1 MAVRLTRAEQKEET
15 RSRLLDS
22 AATVFAR
29 AGMQQASIDQVA
41 AHAGFTK
48 GAFYA
53 NFKSKEEL
61 FLAMLD
67 DRFAKHLEE
76 IDRVLDSDE
85 DPEDQARAGA
95 ANFVDFISSDPE
107 WERLFFEF
115 SAYASRNEN
124 FRRELVARRRELQER
139 MAELYRER
147 AAELDVEPPFP
158 MEEIARMT
166 FAMADGI
173 ALQKLLD
180 PESVPDDLYPN
191 MLATFFAGLRAAVE
205 APQGRVHSSSS

>member
-1 MAVRLTRAEQKEET
+1 MAPRLTRAEKKAET
-15 RSRLLDS
+15 RSSLLGA

-29 AGMQQASIDQVA
+29 RGMQQATIEEVA
-41 AHAGFTK
+41 EHAGFTK

-53 NFKSKEEL
+53 NFESKEEL

-76 IDRVLDSDE
+76 IDRVLASDAE
-85 DPEDQARAGA
+85 PEDQARAGA

-115 SAYASRNEN
+115 SAYASRNEK
-124 FRRELVARRRELQER
+124 FRTELAARRRHLQER
-139 MAELYRER
+139 MAELYRRR
-147 AAELDVEPPFP
+147 AEQLGVEPPFP
-158 MEEIARMT
+158 FEDMSRMT

-180 PESVPDDLYPN
+180 PESVSDDLYPT
-191 MLATFFAGLRAAVE
+191 MLATFFAGVRAAVE
-205 APQGRVHSSSS
+205 QEDAATPAG

>member
-1 MAVRLTRAEQKEET
+1 MTATRLTRAEKKAET
-15 RSRLLDS
+15 RSRLLE
-22 AATVFAR
+22 AAAEVFAER
-29 AGMQQASIDQVA
+29 GMQGASIDEVA
-41 AHAGFTK
+41 ERAGFTK

-53 NFKSKEEL
+53 SFESKEQL

-76 IDRVLDSDE
+76 IDRVLASDE
-85 DPEDQARAGA
+85 EPEDQARAGA
-95 ANFVDFISSDPE
+95 ANFVDLLSSDPE

-115 SAYASRNEN
+115 SAHASRNEA
-124 FRRELVARRRELQER
+124 FRAELVARRRELQER
-139 MAELYRER
+139 MAERYRRR
-147 AAELDVEPPFP
+147 AEELGVEPPVP

-180 PESVPDDLYPN
+180 PDSVPDDMYPT
-191 MLATFFAGLRAAVE
+191 MLATFFAGVRAAIE
-205 APQGRVHSSSS
+205 T

>member
-1 MAVRLTRAEQKEET
+1 MATRLTRAEQKAAT

-29 AGMQQASIDQVA
+29 RGMQQASIDEVA
-41 AHAGFTK
+41 EHAGFTK
-48 GAFYA
+48 GAVYA

-67 DRFAKHLEE
+67 DRFAMHAEE
-76 IDRVLDSDE
+76 MDKLLASDAE
-85 DPEDQARAGA
+85 PEDQAREGA
-95 ANFVDFISSDPE
+95 ANFIDLITSDPE

-115 SAYASRNEN
+115 SAYAARNEN
-124 FRRELVARRRELQER
+124 FRRELVARRRRLQER
-139 MAELYRER
+139 MAELFRRR
-147 AAELDVEPPFP
+147 AEELGVEPPFP
-158 MEEIARMT
+158 IEEIARMT

-180 PESVPDDLYPN
+180 PDSVSDEMYPT
-191 MLATFFAGLRAAVE
+191 MLATFFAGVRAAVVE
-205 APQGRVHSSSS
+205 TEGTAAR

>member
-1 MAVRLTRAEQKEET
+1 MAARLTRAQKKAET
-15 RSRLLDS
+15 RSCLLE
-22 AATVFAR
+22 AAAKVFAHR
-29 AGMQQASIDQVA
+29 GMQQGSIDEVA
-41 AHAGFTK
+41 EHAGYTK

-76 IDRVLDSDE
+76 IDRVLTSDDE
-85 DPEDQARAGA
+85 PEDQARVGA
-95 ANFVDFISSDPE
+95 ANFIDFISSDPE

-124 FRRELVARRRELQER
+124 FRQELVTRRRYLQER
-139 MAELYRER
+139 MAELYRRR
-147 AAELDVEPPFP
+147 AEQLGVEPPIP
-158 MEEIARMT
+158 VEDIARMT

-180 PESVPDDLYPN
+180 PDSVSAELYPT
-191 MLATFFAGLRAAVE
+191 MLATFFAGVRAAVDQE
-205 APQGRVHSSSS
+205 HSVGAAG

>member
-1 MAVRLTRAEQKEET
+1 MARLTRAERKAET
-15 RSRLLDS
+15 RSALLEA

-29 AGMQQASIDQVA
+29 RGMQQASIDEVA
-41 AHAGFTK
+41 EHAGFTK
-48 GAFYA
+48 GAVYA
-53 NFKSKEEL
+53 HFKSKEEL

-67 DRFAKHLEE
+67 DRFARHAEE
-76 IDRVLDSDE
+76 IDDLLASDA

-95 ANFVDFISSDPE
+95 ANFIDLISSDPE

-115 SAYASRNEN
+115 SAYAARNEN
-124 FRRELVARRRELQER
+124 FRRQLVARRRQLQER
-139 MAELYRER
+139 MAELFRRR
-147 AAELDVEPPFP
+147 AEELGVQPPFP

-180 PESVPDDLYPN
+180 PDSVPDEMYPT
-191 MLATFFAGLRAAVE
+191 MLATFFAGVRAAVE
-205 APQGRVHSSSS
+205 EKEAVSSR

>member
-1 MAVRLTRAEQKEET
+1 MATRMTRAQKKAET
-15 RSRLLDS
+15 RSCLLE
-22 AATVFAR
+22 AAAKVFSR
-29 AGMQQASIDQVA
+29 RGMQQGSIDEVA
-41 AHAGFTK
+41 EHAGFTK

-67 DRFAKHLEE
+67 DRFAKHLDE
-76 IDRVLDSDE
+76 IDRVLASDAE
-85 DPEDQARAGA
+85 PEDQARAGA
-95 ANFVDFISSDPE
+95 AGFMDFISSDQE

-124 FRRELVARRRELQER
+124 FRQELVTRRRYLQER
-139 MAELYRER
+139 IAELYRRR
-147 AAELDVEPPFP
+147 AEQLGVDPPIAVAD
-158 MEEIARMT
+158 IARMT

-173 ALQKLLD
+173 AMQKLLD
-180 PESVPDDLYPN
+180 PESVSADLYPT

-205 APQGRVHSSSS
+205 QQESLEATK

>member
-1 MAVRLTRAEQKEET
+1 MATRLTRAEQKEAT
-15 RSRLLDS
+15 RSRLLES

-29 AGMQQASIDQVA
+29 AGMQQASIEQVA
-41 AHAGFTK
+41 EHAGFTK

-76 IDRVLDSDE
+76 IDRVLESDE
-85 DPEDQARAGA
+85 EPEVQARAGA
-95 ANFVDFISSDPE
+95 ANFVEFISSDPE

-115 SAYASRNEN
+115 SAYASRDKT
-124 FRRELVARRRELQER
+124 FRRELVARRRQLQER
-139 MAELYRER
+139 MTELYRER

-205 APQGRVHSSSS
+205 EKEAAAS

>member
-1 MAVRLTRAEQKEET
+1 MAVRLTRAEQKEAT

-41 AHAGFTK
+41 EHAGFTK

-53 NFKSKEEL
+53 NFKNKEEL

-76 IDRVLDSDE
+76 IDRVLESDE
-85 DPEDQARAGA
+85 EPEDQARAGA
-95 ANFVDFISSDPE
+95 ANFVEFISSDPE

-139 MAELYRER
+139 MAERYRKR
-147 AAELDVEPPFP
+147 AEKLGVEPPFP

-180 PESVPDDLYPN
+180 PESVSDDMYPT
-191 MLATFFAGLRAAVE
+191 MLATFFAGVRAAVE
-205 APQGRVHSSSS
+205 QEGAAAPR

>member
-1 MAVRLTRAEQKEET
+1 MAARLTRAEQKAAT
-15 RSRLLDS
+15 RSRLLD
-22 AATVFAR
+22 AAAKVFAH

-53 NFKSKEEL
+53 NFASKEEL

-67 DRFAKHLEE
+67 DRFAKHLKE
-76 IDRVLDSDE
+76 IDRVLASDAE
-85 DPEDQARAGA
+85 PEDQARAGA
-95 ANFVDFISSDPE
+95 ASFVDFISSDLE

-124 FRRELVARRRELQER
+124 FRRELVARRRQLQDR
-139 MAELYRER
+139 MAERYRKR
-147 AAELDVEPPFP
+147 ADELGVEPPFP

-180 PESVPDDLYPN
+180 PESVPDDMYPT
-191 MLATFFAGLRAAVE
+191 MLATFFAGVRAAVE
-205 APQGRVHSSSS
+205 SPQARVHSSSS

>member
-1 MAVRLTRAEQKEET
+1 MARLTRAEKKAET
-15 RSRLLDS
+15 RSRLLEA

-29 AGMQQASIDQVA
+29 RGMQQASIDEVA
-41 AHAGFTK
+41 EHAGFTK
-48 GAFYA
+48 GAVYA
-53 NFKSKEEL
+53 HFESKEDL

-67 DRFAKHLEE
+67 DRFAGHLEE
-76 IDRVLDSDE
+76 IDRVLASDAE
-85 DPEDQARAGA
+85 PEDQARAGA
-95 ANFVDFISSDPE
+95 ANFIDLITSDPE

-115 SAYASRNEN
+115 SAYAARNET
-124 FRRELVARRRELQER
+124 FRRELVSRRRHLQER
-139 MAELYRER
+139 MTELYRER
-147 AAELDVEPPFP
+147 AEQLGVEPPFP

-191 MLATFFAGLRAAVE
+191 MLATFFAGVRAAVE
-205 APQGRVHSSSS
+205 QGEPVA